1 MVSHKAESIRG
12 WGVSYLDQAST
23 AFVFS
28 MIFLMI

>member
-1 MVSHKAESIRG
+1 MVSHKAESI

-23 AFVFS
+23 DFVFS